1 MSEQPDLDQLLYDAE
16 NGWMLSVDGRV
27 ALAAEVRRLRA
38 ADATLTEGNR
48 VACERFEVAKR
59 RAIEL
64 RAENERLTIES
75 ERRRSAGESLA
86 EQGFAALDRAEAAE
100 AEVATLT
107 DTLRRRTESHGRLV
121 QARLACPTCSRL
133 PLEETPA

>member
-38 ADATLTEGNR
+38 LNAL
-48 VACERFEVAKR
+48 
-59 RAIEL
+59 
-64 RAENERLTIES
+64 
-75 ERRRSAGESLA
+75 
-86 EQGFAALDRAEAAE
+86 ALDDLVIALGRMQARALDAEAR
-100 AEVATLT
+100 VATLT

-121 QARLACPTCSRL
+121 DARLACPTCSRL